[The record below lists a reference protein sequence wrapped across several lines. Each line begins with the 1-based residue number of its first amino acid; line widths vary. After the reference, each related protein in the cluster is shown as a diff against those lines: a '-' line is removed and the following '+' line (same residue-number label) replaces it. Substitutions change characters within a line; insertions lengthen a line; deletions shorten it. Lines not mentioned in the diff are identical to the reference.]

1 MRPAILE
8 AIAAEIGGTKAQLA
22 MMEHNRKTLMQPDD
36 EVADEKDAK
45 IRQAITLL
53 TEVLDESPRD

>member
-22 MMEHNRKTLMQPDD
+22 MMEHNRQQTLLQPDD
-36 EVADEKDAK
+36 DKESK